1 MKRFFAAVMSVVM
14 AALLVTAIAAP
25 AAAGFGGSE
34 NADLVYDASTR
45 TLTITVSA
53 KAFNDIADARTVT
66 KEDISAL
73 LPQNL
78 VNSYK
83 EHGIMGF
90 LATGEIVDLMSRA
103 EFFQII
109 PENVFADPSVVT
121 AANIQKDPGLV
132 KSMLTDIVTNATGI
146 KVNGVEVLDTTAG
159 KIDAGK
165 AEEAVLSGLPAT
177 EGALASAVAAD
188 GIVGDYEIVFDY
200 TDVAK
205 ASTDLKVKIGF
216 DVSDSSQK
224 SKLVSYFNKIADEYL
239 KYTIDA
245 SGKKISVEQFVP
257 VEFSEVVTE
266 FMNSGSVTNETKL
279 ELLKVLNG
287 TVQDAIDFIEAR
299 NVNNLVNGLT
309 STSNQAANDLAGYI
323 TDAQAKDAEKVNK
336 AFDAVVELLKMG
348 TEGITADKFADMY
361 DGAGVWSESATF
373 EKTAEDLI
381 DFIAEKTDDTL
392 SKAKL
397 LVTGTVSLQIE
408 DKVTFEDLF
417 RTTFHIGEEAFSV
430 YLPTGYNFSDI
441 NTVLAVAESSEIAYK
456 ITEIANWG
464 KSTDGG
470 ATISEIVTATEGEDI
485 DVYPCFTVKFNDGT
499 SDVKEMLVAA
509 GYIIKAEDIPAVP
522 TKDGYAAGEWYCV
535 EDATKAPLNFQVD
548 QDSNF
553 TVDYTAETTAEE
565 TTVEETTAANPNTG
579 VDVDNPETGVPNIVY
594 ALGLIALISAAGIA
608 IGLGKKKVN

>member
-14 AALLVTAIAAP
+14 AALLVAAVAAP
-25 AAAGFGGSE
+25 ASAGFGGSQ
-34 NADLVYDASTR
+34 NADLVYDASTK

-53 KAFNDIADARTVT
+53 KAFNDIADAKTVT

-121 AANIQKDPGLV
+121 GANIKRDPGLV
-132 KSMLTDIVTNATGI
+132 KSMLTDIVTNATSI
-146 KVNGVEVLDTTAG
+146 KVNGVEILDTAAG

-165 AEEAVLSGLPAT
+165 AEEAVLSGVPASET
-177 EGALASAVAAD
+177 ALASAVAAD
-188 GIVGDYEIVFDY
+188 GVIGNYDIVFDY

-205 ASTDLKVKIGF
+205 AETNLKVKIGF
-216 DVSDSSQK
+216 DVSDSAQK
-224 SKLVSYFNKIADEYL
+224 SKLVSHFNNIAGKYL

-245 SGKKISVEQFVP
+245 SAKKITAEQFVP
-257 VEFSEVVTE
+257 VEFSDVVTE
-266 FMNSGSVTNETKL
+266 FMNSSSVTNETKL
-279 ELLKVLNG
+279 QLLKVLNG

-309 STSNQAANDLAGYI
+309 ATGNQAANDLAGYI
-323 TDAQAKDAEKVNK
+323 TDAQSKNAEAVNK
-336 AFDAVVELLKMG
+336 AFAAVVELFKMA
-348 TEGITADKFADMY
+348 TKNITSDKFADMY
-361 DGAGVWSESATF
+361 DGAGVWSGSAQF
-373 EKTAEDLI
+373 SETAEDLI
-381 DFIAEKTDDTL
+381 DFLASKTDDTL
-392 SKAKL
+392 AKAKL
-397 LVTGTVSLQIE
+397 LVTGTVSLLVD

-430 YLPTGYNFSDI
+430 YLPSGYDFSNL
-441 NTVLAVAESSEIAYK
+441 NTVLAVAESSDIAYK

-470 ATISEIVTATEGEDI
+470 ATIAAIVTATEGEDI

-499 SDVKEMLVAA
+499 TDVKEMLVAA

-522 TKDGYAAGEWYCV
+522 TKEGYVAGEWYCV
-535 EDATKAPLNFQVD
+535 EDPTKAPLNFQVD

-553 TVDYTAETTAEE
+553 TVDYTVETVETT
-565 TTVEETTAANPNTG
+565 TGEETTAPINPPTG
-579 VDVDNPETGVPNIVY
+579 VEVNDPESRIPNIVY
-594 ALGLIALISAAGIA
+594 ALGLIALISVAGVA
-608 IGLGKKKVN
+608 IGLRKKSVK